1 MEGRVLTATRVG
13 VWILFLLAFA
23 NGVWL
28 YLVPRSADRYAWPI
42 APPVNAAFIG
52 GGFLAGTLATALVL
66 FGTSRWRWFSTL
78 PPGLW
83 VLATTLLAAT
93 LIHNDRFKWHYPP
106 TYVWLIV
113 YAGVPIAVPVLV
125 MLQRR
130 FAGPKPPPDP
140 RLRTLRAISALVGVV
155 LLAGAIALFAAPVD
169 LGKHWPWPLTP
180 LLGRAVAAWYALFG
194 TMLVSCALG
203 LRRASEAVIPY
214 ATLAAWCLLLLALPL
229 EHSGDVD
236 TGATAFWPWM
246 AVMVVLLAL
255 ALHALSRSPPAGPTC
270 PGPRSSRR
278 SRTPASRSS
287 CARSRTAP
295 GPRRGSRRR

>member
-66 FGTSRWRWFSTL
+66 FGTRRWRSFSTL
-78 PPGLW
+78 PPALW
-83 VLATTLLAAT
+83 VLATSLLAAT
-93 LIHNDRFKWHYPP
+93 LIHTDRFKWHYPP

-113 YAGVPIAVPVLV
+113 YAGVPLALPVLV

-130 FAGPKPPPDP
+130 VAEPEPPPDP
-140 RLRTLRAISALVGVV
+140 RLRGLRVVSAVVGVV
-155 LLAGAIALFAAPVD
+155 LLAGAAAMFAAPAD

-203 LRRASEAVIPY
+203 LRRASEAVIAY

-229 EHSGDVD
+229 LHDVARSGADFAIWL
-236 TGATAFWPWM
+236 GG
-246 AVMVVLLAL
+246 MVVLLAL
-255 ALHALSRSPPAGPTC
+255 GVYGLALSLPSLRSAAA
-270 PGPRSSRR
+270 PR
-278 SRTPASRSS
+278 
-287 CARSRTAP
+287 
-295 GPRRGSRRR
+295 